1 MSYVLQMCVPSY
13 ERNRVMVII
22 LSITFYTRS
31 LLPLIFLT
39 SPTTAHRTINTPPST
54 SNLHKTKRPLS
65 TFPHSF
71 TLGPLNFSLSFS
83 HIMLTHSYLISTH
96 DLPVLNL
103 SLSSL
108 HNPLNQDLLILSI
121 VLQRVL
127 KPFKT
132 FISPIM
138 TILPLIKRRICENI
152 QEMNL
157 KLVGRLGRQD
167 LLQPIKTQIISH
179 RRRGRQ
185 SNSWRGWCRCWY
197 SRVIWNTC

>member
-103 SLSSL
+103 SLSYL
-108 HNPLNQDLLILSI
+108 HNPLRIHLSSH
-121 VLQRVL
+121 LSFRGF
-127 KPFKT
+127 KKHSGDEFKT
-132 FISPIM
+132 CRSIGTTM
-138 TILPLIKRRICENI
+138 
-152 QEMNL
+152 
-157 KLVGRLGRQD
+157 
-167 LLQPIKTQIISH
+167 KTQIISH
-179 RRRGRQ
+179 RRRVAG
-185 SNSWRGWCRCWY
+185 GA
-197 SRVIWNTC
+197 